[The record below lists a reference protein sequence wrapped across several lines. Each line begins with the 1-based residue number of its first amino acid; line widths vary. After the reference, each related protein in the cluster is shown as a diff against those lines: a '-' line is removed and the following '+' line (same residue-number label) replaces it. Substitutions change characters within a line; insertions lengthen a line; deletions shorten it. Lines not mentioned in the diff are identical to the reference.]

1 MAEENI
7 KEQGSSKTKTCFVIM
22 PISDNPD
29 YAQGHFR
36 RVYEYIIKPAC
47 KKAGYEAIRADDT
60 VKTNDIV
67 SDIIKKI
74 IDSDMAICDM
84 SSRNPN
90 VFYELGL
97 RHAFNLKTTLIKD
110 KKTSR
115 AFDIAGLRSVEYDE
129 SLRVDEVEKAV
140 MAIADAI
147 EETENMTSEEPNSTI
162 QLLGLSAPAKK
173 VKLKTMSGENAAIM
187 GEIRSLHNDVEL
199 FLIGDETKLES
210 FKNNPKCKIVNSETI
225 LAMDVDPMTALK
237 DKKSSLMVAI
247 STYLDNKCDFDL
259 ITKYTILDAQVRR
272 FIGEFR
278 WENCKVVCTN

>member
-1 MAEENI
+1 MTEENI

-129 SLRVDEVEKAV
+129 NLRVDEVEKAIK
-140 MAIADAI
+140 AIADAI
-147 EETENMTSEEPNSTI
+147 EETERMTSEEPNSII
-162 QLLGLSAPAKK
+162 QLLGLSTPAKK
-173 VKLKTMSGENAAIM
+173 TEVKAMSGDNAAIM
-187 GEIRSLHNDVEL
+187 GEIRSLRYDVEL
-199 FLIGDETKLES
+199 MYRSNMRDRTRRILKEES
-210 FKNNPKCKIVNSETI
+210 RPEESAVIRVSRNDIPRSHIDSHAFNFPGKRD
-225 LAMDVDPMTALK
+225 MDD
-237 DKKSSLMVAI
+237 
-247 STYLDNKCDFDL
+247 
-259 ITKYTILDAQVRR
+259 
-272 FIGEFR
+272 
-278 WENCKVVCTN
+278 